1 MNIMQANPKIGSM
14 DAVLDKLYGKVGSP
28 EREEFR
34 KEAYSYCV
42 GQIISDARK
51 QEKMTQS
58 ELAEKVGTNKNRK
71 AYHVS
76 KRDSLRSPLLRLF
89 SNMSNKRGKG
99 VITTAL
105 PLYTSAHEIN
115 LEISYPRSVIF
126 PSKSSRTASGKFL
139 SRLKIQRYLS
149 ELLPITAY

>member
-1 MNIMQANPKIGSM
+1 MQANPKIGSM

-58 ELAEKVGTNKNRK
+58 ELAEKVGTNISRIEKGIIEPG
-71 AYHVS
+71 VG
-76 KRDSLRSPLLRLF
+76 LF
-89 SNMSNKRGKG
+89 FR
-99 VITTAL
+99 IIDAL
-105 PLYTSAHEIN
+105 
-115 LEISYPRSVIF
+115 
-126 PSKSSRTASGKFL
+126 G
-139 SRLKIQRYLS
+139 LKI
-149 ELLPITAY
+149 EIVKPIM